1 MELELHRGEEATGPS
16 LLVASV
22 FGHEPLVV
30 ELQADQVARLLSRVG
45 VVTCKPLAIARG
57 CVQHQIHL
65 EPNL

>member
-30 ELQADQVARLLSRVG
+30 EPKTRVARLLSRVG